1 MNLVIFC
8 IGVFISALAVFGL
21 WYTKREMENELKNR
35 DVGDWEP
42 ADQDAD
48 APPEKEDK

>member
-1 MNLVIFC
+1 MNLVIFL
-8 IGVFISALAVFGL
+8 IGVFISALALFGL

-35 DVGDWEP
+35 DVHDWEP

-48 APPEKEDK
+48 TPASREDK